1 MKQKVSIK
9 LKVANVNIVLILVS
23 LICSI
28 NIGFSQNKIIGVY
41 YVDNNPSYVVDGGE
55 YEHYEFYKS
64 GLFTYSSGGDL
75 GKPTTLKGDW
85 RFLGQTLILSYS
97 EPKLQES
104 YKIETASSY
113 TLKDSV
119 SITFKVKDF
128 NNGPTLGLY
137 INILPLNLSLITDEN
152 GFAETKFKKSNN
164 IIQGNTEYLGYEDAY
179 FSINLNKNQNI
190 KISINEKNND
200 VLKKQNDT
208 LNIVT
213 TKKDY
218 FKVKEKN
225 GKISVWKK
233 IDN

>member
-1 MKQKVSIK
+1 MEIVIHKEVVAIRYSVIIIFFFCLIK
-9 LKVANVNIVLILVS
+9 LHAQEEISGKYCVEYQMKDIYKCMSFENDKN
-23 LICSI
+23 
-28 NIGFSQNKIIGVY
+28 FIIT
-41 YVDNNPSYVVDGGE
+41 E
-55 YEHYEFYKS
+55 
-64 GLFTYSSGGDL
+64 GGDL
-75 GKPTTLKGDW
+75 GKPKTLKGDW

-128 NNGPTLGLY
+128 NNCPTLGLY

-152 GFAETKFKKSNN
+152 GFAETKLKKSNN

-190 KISINEKNND
+190 KISINEKNNE

-208 LNIVT
+208 LNIVIL
-213 TKKDY
+213 KKDY

-225 GKISVWKK
+225 GKITVWKK
-233 IDN
+233 FDK